1 LKKNVQLFS
10 GIQNNCQAKVAL
22 SNGFVFSLH
31 HSPRSYIHAK
41 MLLNMKSFFSR
52 NGVQW
57 PELQWINTDSLIIP
71 SDLPLVPEGTD
82 SSIISP

>member
-1 LKKNVQLFS
+1 
-10 GIQNNCQAKVAL
+10 
-22 SNGFVFSLH
+22 
-31 HSPRSYIHAK
+31 